1 VLGEARVD
9 LELARFVPREEAVP
23 LARTAE
29 RRFRELGARRYAAQ
43 VSDLLTDLTRPMDV
57 AVRTLG
63 GFLVTRNG
71 EPVPLAQW
79 QSRKARTLLKILV
92 ARRGQPVHRE
102 ELIELLW
109 PGEDPERT
117 SSRLSVALSTLR
129 GVLDPGKHLDPEH
142 LVAADRTTVRLD
154 LDHLDVDVE
163 GFLADADVGLRM
175 LGSAHPAEGLARL
188 VAAEAAYVGDFL
200 PEDPFDDWAIPLREE
215 ARNAYV
221 AVARALAERSAAKGD
236 PDAAAR
242 FLLRILERDAFDE
255 RAHLGLVSA
264 LVASGRHGEARR
276 AYRAY
281 EGRMAELGVEAL
293 PFTEAT
299 AR

>member
-1 VLGEARVD
+1 
-9 LELARFVPREEAVP
+9 
-23 LARTAE
+23 
-29 RRFRELGARRYAAQ
+29 
-43 VSDLLTDLTRPMDV
+43 VS
-57 AVRTLG
+57 
-63 GFLVTRNG
+63 
-71 EPVPLAQW
+71 
-79 QSRKARTLLKILV
+79 
-92 ARRGQPVHRE
+92 
-102 ELIELLW
+102 
-109 PGEDPERT
+109 
-117 SSRLSVALSTLR
+117 
-129 GVLDPGKHLDPEH
+129 
-142 LVAADRTTVRLD
+142 
-154 LDHLDVDVE
+154 
-163 GFLADADVGLRM
+163 
-175 LGSAHPAEGLARL
+175 
-188 VAAEAAYVGDFL
+188 AEAAYVGDFL
-200 PEDPFDDWAIPLREE
+200 PEDPFDDWATSLREE

-221 AVARALAERSAAKGD
+221 AVARALAERAAAKRD